1 MAVATTVV
9 VVTTTVA
16 TRPRTAA
23 AEATMVATTRT
34 RTAAAAAATTV
45 AAAQTVAD
53 TVSAT
58 ETPPRHHD
66 VDNYHTSATCSHPGE
81 NHQRTATHTNTRGG
95 SMHGMH
101 KTILPSATGRQAP
114 PPCPSPS
121 TRQLHSHLL
130 PSFWQQRPAFAHDSR
145 QLGLWTPRRSIP
157 ASQQCAP
164 FPTWYC
170 NDAKHNGLRQPVPA
184 GAPVHSRTAGPTQL
198 RVVQQLLTGRGGR

>member
-101 KTILPSATGRQAP
+101 KTILPSAAGRQAP
-114 PPCPSPS
+114 PPCPPPPPVNYTPTFFHPFGNNGPRLPMTPGSWGFGPHAAAYQRANNVPPS
-121 TRQLHSHLL
+121 QRGAAMMQNTMASGDPYQQAP
-130 PSFWQQRPAFAHDSR
+130 PSIQGPQ
-145 QLGLWTPRRSIP
+145 
-157 ASQQCAP
+157 AP
-164 FPTWYC
+164 P
-170 NDAKHNGLRQPVPA
+170 N
-184 GAPVHSRTAGPTQL
+184 
-198 RVVQQLLTGRGGR
+198 